1 MPLHITLPVPHRPLQ
16 NVPRADVRST
26 CFTLSAAGSG
36 SPGTDL
42 ATMLARTF
50 VCSKR
55 RVLCVT
61 DPTRKRNGAHDRS
74 LLASEF
80 YDALREIEWY
90 SYHHCLPFLPDLLS
104 LTPRLQ
110 QLTVGA
116 LFDTEA
122 PIDDV
127 VPECPQLPET
137 AYTFSLTS
145 LHCSAVLSA
154 EVISRIVSCSVHT
167 LRDLHLLI
175 HGSEFDRLAPK
186 LPPLPALRTLA
197 LLQADGLVDRALI
210 AQFLRSCPRLVSL
223 TVATEDPHGSD
234 GVHIWA
240 SSSPHLRALKVHAT
254 YRYWSLGAVQVF
266 QRALE
271 HWTRLRSLE
280 LVVREEHRKESLE
293 AALRRVCASKR
304 IALRMT
310 RIYRQRLNWDALSG
324 VVPVGYGNTPLV

>member
-1 MPLHITLPVPHRPLQ
+1 MPLHITLPVPHRPLP

-42 ATMLARTF
+42 ATMLVRTV

-61 DPTRKRNGAHDRS
+61 DPTRKRHDAHDRS
-74 LLASEF
+74 LLASES
-80 YDALREIEWY
+80 YDALREIQWY

-104 LTPRLQ
+104 ITPGLQRLV
-110 QLTVGA
+110 VGA
-116 LFDTEA
+116 LFDTQS

-127 VPECPQLPET
+127 VPECPQLPEN
-137 AYTFSLTS
+137 AYTLSLTS

-154 EVISRIVSCSVHT
+154 EVLSRIVACSAHT
-167 LRDLHLLI
+167 LRDMHLLI
-175 HGSEFDRLAPK
+175 HASEFDRLART

-197 LLQADGLVDRALI
+197 LLKADGLGDHALI
-210 AQFLRSCPRLVSL
+210 TRLLRSCPRLDSL
-223 TVATEDPHGSD
+223 AISTEDPDGSD
-234 GVHIWA
+234 GVHIYAAA
-240 SSSPHLRALKVHAT
+240 SPNLRALKVYAT
-254 YRYWSLGAVQVF
+254 YRYFSLGSVQGF

-280 LVVREEHRKESLE
+280 LVVRADHCNESRE

-310 RIYRQRLNWDALSG
+310 RIYRRRLNWDALSG
-324 VVPVGYGNTPLV
+324 VVPVGYGNAPLV